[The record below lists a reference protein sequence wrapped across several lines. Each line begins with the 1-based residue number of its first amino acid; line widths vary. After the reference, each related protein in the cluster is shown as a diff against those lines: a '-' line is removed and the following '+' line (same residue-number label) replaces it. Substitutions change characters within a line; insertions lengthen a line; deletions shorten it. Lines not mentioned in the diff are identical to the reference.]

1 MKRSMLTNQRE
12 IADSTLDKNRSLAHT
27 HTHPKQS
34 CLGSCGPFVVVERIE
49 LNDDLQEPSF
59 CGTKMLGGTKIL
71 ANKIFFVQNVRIIKD
86 S

>member
-12 IADSTLDKNRSLAHT
+12 IADSTLDKNRCLAHT
-27 HTHPKQS
+27 HTHPKQW

-59 CGTKMLGGTKIL
+59 CGSIMLGP
-71 ANKIFFVQNVRIIKD
+71 ANKIFFVQIVRIIKD